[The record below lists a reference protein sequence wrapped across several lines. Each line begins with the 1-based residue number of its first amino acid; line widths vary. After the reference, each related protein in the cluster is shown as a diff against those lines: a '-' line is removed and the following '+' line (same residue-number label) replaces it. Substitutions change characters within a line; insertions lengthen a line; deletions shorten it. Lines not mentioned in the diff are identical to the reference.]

1 MPSLQHTQ
9 AAVVALR
16 NPNSFAHLL
25 ANVPRQI
32 EQVLDRPTIS
42 ALVNAGAKRESI
54 EACLALEIAKVSNM
68 ITAGGNLRQ
77 GQAVEIARELIAEH
91 PNESLEDFCL
101 CLRRGIKGIY
111 GDIFRFD
118 VVVIF
123 GWFKQYL
130 EEKYQVLENKLMSE
144 KDNQYEP
151 LVPDFSVQSD
161 TLTDEIKKQKEK
173 ERLKAWLEAIKGVDE
188 KKIAPLTEDDIRK
201 EGQEKPKANFHP
213 VTTLSQA
220 QAHELHLEWIRQN
233 FDKYTADKLPTWK
246 PEKEWIS
253 LLTEDEKRGIYSR
266 AGLASEKWLK
276 KIV

>member
-1 MPSLQHTQ
+1 MQ
-9 AAVVALR
+9 
-16 NPNSFAHLL
+16 LL
-25 ANVPRQI
+25 ANVPRTI
-32 EQVLDRPTIS
+32 EQVLDRPAVS
-42 ALVNAGAKRESI
+42 ALVNAGAKREQI

-130 EEKYQVLENKLMSE
+130 EEKYQALEAKLMAE

-151 LVPDFSVQSD
+151 IVPDFSVQSE

-173 ERLKAWLEAIKGVDE
+173 ERLKSWMEAIKGVDE
-188 KKIAPLTEDDIRK
+188 KKIAPLTDEDIK
-201 EGQEKPKANFHP
+201 LEGKEKPKANFHP
-213 VTTLSQA
+213 VTTISQA
-220 QAHELHLEWIRQN
+220 QKDELHREYIRKN
-233 FDKYTADKLPTWK
+233 YDLYTADKLPTWK

-266 AGLASEKWLK
+266 GNILK
-276 KIV
+276 

>member
-1 MPSLQHTQ
+1 M
-9 AAVVALR
+9 ALR
-16 NPNSFAHLL
+16 NPNSFTHLL

-32 EQVLDRPTIS
+32 DQVLDRPAIS

-91 PNESLEDFCL
+91 PHESLEDFCL

-123 GWFKQYL
+123 GWLKKYL
-130 EEKYQVLENKLMSE
+130 DEKYQALENKLMEE

-151 LVPDFSVQSD
+151 LVPNMEPPHSE
-161 TLTDEIKKQKEK
+161 TLTDEVKKKKER
-173 ERLKAWLEAIKGVDE
+173 ERLKAWLDAIKAVDA
-188 KKIAPLTEDDIRK
+188 KKITPMSEQDIK
-201 EGQEKPKANFHP
+201 LEGQAKPKANHYP

-220 QAHELHLEWIRQN
+220 QKHELHVEWVRHN

-246 PEKEWIS
+246 PEQEWIDTLS
-253 LLTEDEKRGIYSR
+253 EDDRKAIIKRV
-266 AGLASEKWLK
+266 K
-276 KIV
+276 